1 MKKCAFL
8 NKSAFF
14 QCFFAQKFA
23 YIKNFL
29 YLCSGFRNEGKTSI
43 QKSVK
48 SLGEDLKTTQPE
60 RSPMTQNNRTGN
72 RVKPYGRSRHLG
84 ETRLKPKS
92 TSGKAHLQGSKER
105 RWTGSSRTPGTVV
118 LGRLINGGMATLQPN
133 TKTRAQ
139 SLGEEV

>member
-1 MKKCAFL
+1 
-8 NKSAFF
+8 
-14 QCFFAQKFA
+14 
-23 YIKNFL
+23 
-29 YLCSGFRNEGKTSI
+29 
-43 QKSVK
+43 
-48 SLGEDLKTTQPE
+48 
-60 RSPMTQNNRTGN
+60 MTQNNRTGN

-84 ETRLKPKS
+84 EARLKPKS

-139 SLGEEV
+139 SLGDEV